1 MITRKTLAISMLLC
15 LVAGS
20 LTGVMELSATASIEP
35 NPSAQDMLQPPQPT
49 MPDMMKMHERM
60 MAEMMAEMKAGD
72 ARLDALVTDVN
83 TATGDGKI
91 NAVAAVVN
99 ELVRQHKSMHMRM
112 AEMHQQMMGG
122 RGMMMKK

>member
-35 NPSAQDMLQPPQPT
+35 NPSAQDMPQPPQPK
-49 MPDMMKMHERM
+49 MQDMMKMHERM
-60 MAEMMAEMKAGD
+60 MAEMKAGD
-72 ARLDALVTDVN
+72 TRLDALVTDMN

-122 RGMMMKK
+122 RGMMMKE